1 MLVKFFL
8 SFDEVFA
15 AYVKAEGGCLFA
27 TYVQAE
33 GGCCKGET
41 TPAAPLPHS
50 TQFSRGENRGG
61 SQSPASEPAVHTPV
75 PDNFRTPVPD
85 NFHTTGP
92 DNFFGSHQLRR
103 EYVKKTSAMRLIE
116 SSVWWE
122 GAWQIGESESIIL
135 WNMPLILQTAN
146 ILI

>member
-1 MLVKFFL
+1 MGRRLLQRRGAIPTTTFSSLDFNLCPIFFL
-8 SFDEVFA
+8 SFDKVFA

-75 PDNFRTPVPD
+75 PDNFHTPVPD
-85 NFHTTGP
+85 KCFWLP
-92 DNFFGSHQLRR
+92 
-103 EYVKKTSAMRLIE
+103 SAEKGICE
-116 SSVWWE
+116 E
-122 GAWQIGESESIIL
+122 
-135 WNMPLILQTAN
+135 N
-146 ILI
+146 